1 MRRVRRSRGR
11 RQQAPLEPKGVG
23 SSVSTEIILNV
34 EGLETRAA
42 ILEDGRLVEIHH
54 ERTVSQRFAGN
65 IYLGRVA
72 NVLPGMQAAFVNI
85 GLDRNAFLYIDDVS
99 PAQAGHHVDGETER
113 SAGSVNRKSI
123 SKLLTPGQELL
134 VQVAKEPIGTKGA
147 RVTTNITLPGRYLV
161 LMPTADY
168 VGVSR
173 RIESEDE
180 RSRLRELANG
190 LSRDGMGVIV
200 RTVAEG
206 RSVDDLQ
213 QDLDFLRGVWDKI
226 RSKSRKANPPSLLH
240 REYDLVYRVARD
252 YLDEKVDRLTIDDA
266 EEYRRTLDF
275 VASVMPSF
283 REKVHHYGG
292 KDPIL
297 QYYGVEPELA
307 RALKRK
313 VWLDCG
319 GYIVVDSTE
328 ALVSIDV
335 NTGKFTGSTSL
346 AETVF
351 RTNMDAAVE
360 IARQLRLR
368 NIGGIVVIDFID
380 MDRQEDR
387 NRVLAR
393 LKEELSKD
401 RTKSNV
407 IGFTGLGLV
416 EMTRKKVR
424 QSLDDFM
431 TKTCPYC
438 EGKGKVPSEVTTAIA
453 AERDIAA
460 AARTYRGRPLLVEAN
475 PAIAALLIG
484 SGGQNLERL
493 ERDLGVPLYIK
504 GQPNADMTQVTVT
517 PLDDESIAEALLAPV
532 SPGQQLDVIIEDRH
546 VGIECDGIA
555 RVDGYVLD
563 VAGAGDR
570 IGDRVRVEVT
580 KVYRTYARACI
591 VSVSTHE

>member
-297 QYYGVEPELA
+297 EDHGVEPELA

-591 VSVSTHE
+591 VS